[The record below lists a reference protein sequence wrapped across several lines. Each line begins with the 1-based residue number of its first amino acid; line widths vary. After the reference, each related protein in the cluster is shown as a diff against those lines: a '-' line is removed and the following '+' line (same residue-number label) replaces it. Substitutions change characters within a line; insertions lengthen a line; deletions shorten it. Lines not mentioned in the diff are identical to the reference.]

1 MSILDEIQTGM
12 NPGPIKMNIAGTDG
26 IGKTTFA
33 AGAPNPIFIK
43 TEEGTRYVNTS
54 SFPLCESYEDL
65 MKRLKQL
72 VQEEHHF
79 KTVIIDTTD
88 WAEKLIQEEVCRQK
102 NVASIEDIGF
112 GKGYTMVAEGFQKIF
127 RALDILNDKKNM
139 NVILLSHVAIRTFAD
154 PEREPYDRW
163 ELNLH
168 KKVSSKIREWVDFN
182 LFANHQIRVTK
193 SGQGFNEKSRALAMG
208 ERMLFTKFSPSFD
221 AKSRVPLP
229 DKIELKWDAFI
240 NAYKTAT
247 KKLMSTSN
255 VQGD

>member
-1 MSILDEIQTGM
+1 MSILDEVQTGM
-12 NPGPIKMNIAGTDG
+12 NPGPVKMNVGGTDG

-33 AGAPNPIFIK
+33 AGAPKPIFIK

-54 SFPLCESYEDL
+54 SFPLCESFEDI
-65 MKRLKQL
+65 MHRLKQL
-72 VQEEHHF
+72 VQEEHDF
-79 KTVIIDTTD
+79 KTVVLDTTD
-88 WAEKLIQEEVCRQK
+88 WAEKLIQEEVARQK
-102 NVASIEDIGF
+102 NVSSIEDIGY
-112 GKGYTMVAEGFQKIF
+112 GKGYTMTAEGFQKIL
-127 RALDILNDKKNM
+127 RALDVLNDQKNM

-193 SGQGFNEKSRALAMG
+193 SGSGFNEQTRALAMG
-208 ERMLFTKFSPSFD
+208 DRMLFTKFSPAFD

-229 DKIELKWDAFI
+229 DKIELKWDSFI
-240 NAYKTAT
+240 DEYK
-247 KKLMSTSN
+247 KSINNLMGAKSA
-255 VQGD
+255 